1 MEIIEQIGS
10 YAGLAAVVGLAVL
23 SALYFS
29 QARDVRRLR
38 EWAGRGPER
47 AGEPAAAQPQRV
59 AGQPAAAKPAVAKPV
74 PQAPGQATQPGAT
87 PAPATAAAAAAAGAA
102 PATVSGPA
110 VPAAGAATPAGARAA
125 EQEGVSQDTV
135 VHPPPASADDEDDA
149 DGAGDAGTGEG
160 DGTAAVDDAAAVG
173 PATAAATGA
182 AAGAAAGH
190 EADDD
195 DEHFGDAEE
204 AGLDDEDEDL
214 LEDDAP
220 DPGDD
225 AEGDVEDEDED
236 DGDDGVEEDD
246 GYDEDTGDRPAV
258 AAPNLPPSRPL
269 TAAGAR
275 RPVPPPAL
283 PPRSAPPGR
292 GNATGPILPPYAK
305 SRPGGV
311 PDAGSQEPSGRR
323 TAIMAIV
330 GGLLLLVGVGFG
342 AMQLLGE
349 DDQGAQ
355 PADQA
360 SQQQNGS
367 AGGDGGSQGGSG
379 RQRAAVD
386 PGSVTVAVLNGTT
399 VPGLAAQIGDSIEG
413 QGFQLGT
420 ITNSTDQQ
428 RAESVVLY
436 APGAEDEARDVAR
449 RLNISQREEAD
460 PDSQGLAG
468 DATVIVVAGQ
478 DKTR

>member
-10 YAGLAAVVGLAVL
+10 YAGLAAVLGLAVL

-47 AGEPAAAQPQRV
+47 TGEPATAPAQRV
-59 AGQPAAAKPAVAKPV
+59 VAQPV
-74 PQAPGQATQPGAT
+74 PQAPGQVTQPGAK
-87 PAPATAAAAAAAGAA
+87 PATAAGAKPAAAAAAGGGAAAGAAAASAAGAA
-102 PATVSGPA
+102 PATASGPA
-110 VPAAGAATPAGARAA
+110 APATAAGQGAATAAGARAV
-125 EQEGVSQDTV
+125 EKEGVSQDTV
-135 VHPPPASADDEDDA
+135 VHPPPTAPGDAGDGAKDEDREDDA
-149 DGAGDAGTGEG
+149 TGDRDGIAPG
-160 DGTAAVDDAAAVG
+160 VVAVG
-173 PATAAATGA
+173 GAAPG
-182 AAGAAAGH
+182 AAGAAAAPHGDED
-190 EADDD
+190 EADDADED
-195 DEHFGDAEE
+195 DEHFGDADEDD
-204 AGLDDEDEDL
+204 LDDDDEDAG
-214 LEDDAP
+214 EDDEDFAA
-220 DPGDD
+220 DADADD
-225 AEGDVEDEDED
+225 D
-236 DGDDGVEEDD
+236 
-246 GYDEDTGDRPAV
+246 DEDTGDRPAV

-283 PPRSAPPGR
+283 PPRAAAPGR
-292 GNATGPILPPYAK
+292 GNATGSILPPYAR
-305 SRPGGV
+305 SRPGG
-311 PDAGSQEPSGRR
+311 PPEPSSPEPSGRR
-323 TAIMAIV
+323 TAIMAIA

-342 AMQLLGE
+342 ATQLLGE
-349 DDQGAQ
+349 DEGGAQ
-355 PADQA
+355 PAGQA
-360 SQQQNGS
+360 SQQQS
-367 AGGDGGSQGGSG
+367 GGSG
-379 RQRAAVD
+379 GGDAGQGAANRRRAAVD

-399 VPGLAAQIGDSIEG
+399 VPGLAAQIGDNIEG

-436 APGAEDEARDVAR
+436 APGAENEARDVAR

-478 DKTR
+478 DQTR

>member
-10 YAGLAAVVGLAVL
+10 YAGLAAVFGLAVL

-38 EWAGRGPER
+38 EWAGRAPER
-47 AGEPAAAQPQRV
+47 TGEPAAAEPQRV
-59 AGQPAAAKPAVAKPV
+59 VARPVPQPPGQGTQAGAKPAV
-74 PQAPGQATQPGAT
+74 G
-87 PAPATAAAAAAAGAA
+87 AAAASAAGAA
-102 PATVSGPA
+102 PATATGPA
-110 VPAAGAATPAGARAA
+110 VPAAAGGQGAPATPAGARAA
-125 EQEGVSQDTV
+125 ANEGVSQDTV
-135 VHPPPASADDEDDA
+135 MHPPPAVPGDDEPDDEDRDDEPA
-149 DGAGDAGTGEG
+149 GGDDGVSPGAESEEALDKDDGAE
-160 DGTAAVDDAAAVG
+160 
-173 PATAAATGA
+173 
-182 AAGAAAGH
+182 
-190 EADDD
+190 
-195 DEHFGDAEE
+195 DEHFGDEEDDDPDAEDRAE
-204 AGLDDEDEDL
+204 DADDEDEDRA
-214 LEDDAP
+214 EDTA
-220 DPGDD
+220 
-225 AEGDVEDEDED
+225 AEGAFDDED
-236 DGDDGVEEDD
+236 DDYEEDD
-246 GYDEDTGDRPAV
+246 DDYDEDTGDRPAV
-258 AAPNLPPSRPL
+258 AAPNLTPSRPL

-283 PPRSAPPGR
+283 PARAAPPPR
-292 GNATGPILPPYAK
+292 PTATGSILPPYSQ
-305 SRPGGV
+305 SRPGGQ
-311 PDAGSQEPSGRR
+311 PQASSPEPSGRR

-342 AMQLLGE
+342 ATQLLG
-349 DDQGAQ
+349 DDEGAQ

-360 SQQQNGS
+360 PQQTGGTGGGADTSTGS
-367 AGGDGGSQGGSG
+367 GNPPAGGG
-379 RQRAAVD
+379 VD

-399 VPGLAAQIGDSIEG
+399 VPGLAAQIGDNVEN

-436 APGAEDEARDVAR
+436 APGAEMEARDVAR
-449 RLNISQREEAD
+449 RLKISQREEAD